1 MHIILYCG
9 VIISLFCQYAVLF
22 VWLFMSEMF
31 VLYQPRNKKPIEEQ
45 GEMMACLGQATNNDI
60 CPASD
65 NVNQCDK
72 LLVLR

>member
-1 MHIILYCG
+1 
-9 VIISLFCQYAVLF
+9 
-22 VWLFMSEMF
+22 MSEMF

>member
-1 MHIILYCG
+1 
-9 VIISLFCQYAVLF
+9 
-22 VWLFMSEMF
+22 MSEMF

-45 GEMMACLGQATNNDI
+45 GEMMACLGQSTNNDI

-65 NVNQCDK
+65 KVNQCDK